1 MFVLDHEALKR
12 DAAAAGIHY
21 SGKEAAVWNSIWD
34 SVFPLILMAYEQ
46 GRKNQPL
53 DILPYKE
60 K

>member
-1 MFVLDHEALKR
+1 MFVLDHEAIKR
-12 DAAAAGIHY
+12 EAAAAGLPY
-21 SGKEAAVWNSIWD
+21 DEKAAAVYD
-34 SVFPLILMAYEQ
+34 SVFPLILRVYEQ